1 MRSLITILNKIFMLT
16 VLMSI
21 AGSIVSLP
29 VLVAKEIIYKHTS
42 ADFVLLVYKLAMVSF
57 ILPMYILISIDN
69 IIMDFVLYDPV
80 VIVQSGSF
88 KESVYSFLERI
99 NFAENITAVWF
110 IGLIVY
116 LGVHL
121 LAYLQIRSYIKNSY
135 EGHSDKVWQEEF
147 ERICMERNINKG
159 KIKLLFCAETGQPCT
174 VGMFKN
180 AVLIPEYLKDSLSKE
195 DISIILTHELIHAQK
210 NDVLTKV
217 LTFVLSSLNW
227 FNPLLHILKR
237 EMYDWIECSCDEAV
251 VSGYDRKRR
260 VKYAKLLVRLNE
272 EQYKAG
278 ICVSAAFFNE
288 SKNLKSMKRRIER
301 IMKKENKTKR
311 TVKVITLAGII
322 GTSLCATALA
332 KEADWAVE
340 SVFSNSVA
348 VMSES
353 DHKATYLEDTE
364 DYIDEAYIYFDFNE
378 ESLINA
384 VEYKPNENADC
395 DIVYEDGTIEGAV
408 MGETPIEPQHVHTY
422 KNVNI
427 KEHVKN
433 SDGSCVVTTYAGKV
447 CTSCGKEI
455 IGDVISETSY
465 KKCPH

>member
-88 KESVYSFLERI
+88 KESAYSFLERI

-121 LAYLQIRSYIKNSY
+121 LAYLQIRCYIKNSY
-135 EGHSDKVWQEEF
+135 EGHSDKVWQDEF

-159 KIKLLFCAETGQPCT
+159 KIKLLFCTETGQPCI

-272 EQYKAG
+272 EQYKAS

-288 SKNLKSMKRRIER
+288 GKNLKSMKRRIER

-311 TVKVITLAGII
+311 IVKVITLAGII

-348 VMSES
+348 VMRDDQISETTC
-353 DHKATYLEDTE
+353 DENC
-364 DYIDEAYIYFDFNE
+364 IDEEEQIYIQFSDE
-378 ESLINA
+378 EMINA
-384 VEYKPNENADC
+384 SEYISSTGTEGY
-395 DIVYEDGTIEGAV
+395 IISEDGTIEEIPMNAIV
-408 MGETPIEPQHVHTY
+408 IEPQHVHTY
-422 KNVNI
+422 VNKNY
-427 KEHVKN
+427 KEHVKHD
-433 SDGSCVVTTYAGKV
+433 DGSCTVTTYACKV
-447 CTSCGKEI
+447 CSICGKMI
-455 IGDVISETSY
+455 VGDVISETSY